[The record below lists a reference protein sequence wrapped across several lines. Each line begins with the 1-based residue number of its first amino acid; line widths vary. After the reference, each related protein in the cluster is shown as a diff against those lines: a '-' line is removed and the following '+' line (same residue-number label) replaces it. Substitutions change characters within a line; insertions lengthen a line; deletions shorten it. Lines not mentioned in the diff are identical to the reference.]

1 MFWDII
7 TRNVITGSV
16 QDSQVFFKNAMFEHF
31 SVEFWPIYPHPLPF
45 SPCLEHINPL
55 Y

>member
-7 TRNVITGSV
+7 TKNVITGGV

-31 SVEFWPIYPHPLPF
+31 
-45 SPCLEHINPL
+45 
-55 Y
+55 